1 MAHVLTVSNMAT
13 WLEIAPTLS
22 LTAEEE
28 EASEEEEAEEVMERN
43 TRIGKGTK
51 YYDLYGLNYCSCFNM
66 CIKLNNY

>member
-1 MAHVLTVSNMAT
+1 MDHVLTVSNIVM
-13 WLEIAPTLS
+13 WLEIVPTHS

-66 CIKLNNY
+66 CMKLNNY

>member
-13 WLEIAPTLS
+13 WLEIAPTHR

-51 YYDLYGLNYCSCFNM
+51 YYDLYDLNYCSCSNM